1 MKFNLKSVFA
11 SGLVAGLLINLSAII
26 IVPMVRNEI
35 ELVLESRGLPPLGNI
50 AMLCFSMISFIL
62 GVFLVGLYAV
72 VKDQLGV
79 GIMTAVIVSLIF
91 WFLTYF
97 LSNVS
102 LSVYGFK
109 PIRLT
114 VIGTAWGWGELLLAS
129 IVGSKL
135 YTEIKQN

>member
-1 MKFNLKSVFA
+1 MKLNLKSVFA

-35 ELVLESRGLPPLGNI
+35 DLVLESRGLPPI
-50 AMLCFSMISFIL
+50 SIMAILCFSMISFIL

-135 YTEIKQN
+135 YTEIK